1 MNGIV
6 LYRSKYGATRQY
18 ADWIGADLRLP
29 VIDPEMINDQL
40 LAACDFLLIGTS
52 VYLGDLLLKAWLKG
66 NKHRLEH
73 KKLFFF
79 IVCAPTPDVSTH
91 GQIIMDNIPG
101 DLLRPSTDIVFL
113 PGRWIFSQ
121 LSRTDGRVLKAKAL
135 TETDPA
141 KKEALSQDSD
151 AVKKENIAELLEAV
165 RSFNRSS
172 TNLADTVIL

>member
-165 RSFNRSS
+165 RSFGRSFP
-172 TNLADTVIL
+172 NLADTVIL

>member
-6 LYRSKYGATRQY
+6 LYRSRYGATRQY

-29 VIDPEMINDQL
+29 VIDPEMINDRL
-40 LAACDFLLIGTS
+40 LAGCDFLLIGTS
-52 VYLGDLLLKAWLKG
+52 VYLGDLLLRAWLKA

-79 IVCAPTPDVSTH
+79 IVCAPSPDVTRH

-121 LSRTDGRVLKAKAL
+121 LSPTDGRVLKEKAQ

-141 KKEALSQDSD
+141 KKQVLSQDSD
-151 AVKKENIAELLEAV
+151 AVKKENISELLEAV
-165 RSFNRSS
+165 RSFGRSI
-172 TNLADTVIL
+172 TNGDTTVIL